1 MMHFRFFVKLSD
13 KEITIDESG
22 NTFKDCL
29 IKAENRAAHMGG
41 EVTAWEEIIFPVDLA
56 TLNRC

>member
-1 MMHFRFFVKLSD
+1 MLHFRFFVRKSD

-29 IKAENRAAHMGG
+29 IKAESRAAHMGG
-41 EVTAWEEIIFPVDLA
+41 EVTAWEEIIFPVD
-56 TLNRC
+56 